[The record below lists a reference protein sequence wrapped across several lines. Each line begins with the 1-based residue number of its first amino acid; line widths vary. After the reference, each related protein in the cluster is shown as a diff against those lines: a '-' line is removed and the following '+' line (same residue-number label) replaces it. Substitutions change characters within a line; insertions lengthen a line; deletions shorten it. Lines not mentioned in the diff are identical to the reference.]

1 MIGSFIAEEL
11 CNDFEVMVV
20 DNNKSTLNQIE
31 KRNHRI
37 SAINFDVKNGII
49 EDIIANYD
57 LAVNC
62 LPGFMGFEMLKKIIQ
77 CKVSCVDISFMP
89 ENCLELSEFALENNC
104 LVIPD
109 AGVAPGL
116 SNLIIGNIVANNKI
130 EEIQTMVGGLPKKKN
145 PPWNYKAPFSPIDV
159 IEEYTRPARIR
170 INGKTEVREALSKKQ
185 RLEVEGIGELEA
197 FLTDGLRTLL
207 DSKGSL
213 SEVPNLME
221 FTIRYPGHCDL
232 IRKMVSDGNFSNTNV
247 KGKKITR
254 KEETSGEL
262 FESWKREEGE
272 EEFTFMLILAVPSEG
287 NEISYTIYDEFTEGA
302 TSMARTTGLTACAF
316 SRLVLENKIK
326 EKGVICPET
335 LGMNNIFYDYVLNY
349 LRDRGILIESW

>member
-170 INGKTEVREALSKKQ
+170 VDGKTEIRKALSKKQ

-232 IRKMVSDGNFSNTNV
+232 IRKMVSDGKFSNTNV

-262 FESWKREEGE
+262 FESWKLEEGE

>member
-1 MIGSFIAEEL
+1 MGSFIAEEL
-11 CNDFEVMVV
+11 CNDFEVTVI
-20 DNNKSTLNQIE
+20 DNNKSALNQIE
-31 KRNHRI
+31 ERNHRV

-89 ENCLELSEFALENNC
+89 ENCLELSELALENDC

-116 SNLIIGNIVANNKI
+116 SNLIIGNIVANNEI

-145 PPWNYKAPFSPIDV
+145 PPWNYKVPYSPIDL
-159 IEEYTRPARIR
+159 IEGYTRPARIR
-170 INGKTEVREALSKKQ
+170 VDGKTEIREALSKKQ
-185 RLEVEGIGELEA
+185 RFEVEGIGELEA

-213 SEVPNLME
+213 SGVPNLME

-232 IRKMVSDGNFSNTNV
+232 IRKMINEGKFSDEIVNY
-247 KGKKITR
+247 KGKKITEKR
-254 KEETSGEL
+254 KHVWNCSNRGNL
-262 FESWKREEGE
+262 REEKKN
-272 EEFTFMLILAVPSEG
+272 LLS
-287 NEISYTIYDEFTEGA
+287 
-302 TSMARTTGLTACAF
+302 C
-316 SRLVLENKIK
+316 
-326 EKGVICPET
+326 
-335 LGMNNIFYDYVLNY
+335 
-349 LRDRGILIESW
+349 